1 MLHVYRCG
9 KCQRFL
15 KYISAKPQRMYCA
28 NCDET
33 YSLPQGGTIKLYKVH
48 RGKKEERSGRK
59 MFQVAFLLCTC
70 ATSTL
75 VMFTLRLLHRSSSVL
90 LMNSNSCCSLR
101 LTA

>member
-1 MLHVYRCG
+1 MLYVYRCG

-48 RGKKEERSGRK
+48 RGKKEGRSGK
-59 MFQVAFLLCTC
+59 KNV
-70 ATSTL
+70 
-75 VMFTLRLLHRSSSVL
+75 SSYFP
-90 LMNSNSCCSLR
+90 SLYMYNQY
-101 LTA
+101 LSDVHSALPP

>member
-1 MLHVYRCG
+1 MLYVYRCG

-48 RGKKEERSGRK
+48 RGKKEERSGGK
-59 MFQVAFLLCTC
+59 MFQVAFLP
-70 ATSTL
+70 
-75 VMFTLRLLHRSSSVL
+75 LLPL
-90 LMNSNSCCSLR
+90 PWEWWWCLYCGF
-101 LTA
+101 A

>member
-1 MLHVYRCG
+1 MLYVYRCG

-48 RGKKEERSGRK
+48 RGKKEE
-59 MFQVAFLLCTC
+59 
-70 ATSTL
+70 
-75 VMFTLRLLHRSSSVL
+75 
-90 LMNSNSCCSLR
+90 
-101 LTA
+101 

>member
-1 MLHVYRCG
+1 MLYVYRCG

-48 RGKKEERSGRK
+48 RGKKEERSGGK
-59 MFQVAFLLCTC
+59 MFQVAYP
-70 ATSTL
+70 
-75 VMFTLRLLHRSSSVL
+75 SVY
-90 LMNSNSCCSLR
+90 MYNQSCFSDVHS
-101 LTA
+101 AVPP